1 MAPVRRH
8 RTLPCIAP
16 PTRCSTSRGCSTTPW
31 PCVFWAPNTR
41 PNWKPTPDGRH
52 RLRCREHW
60 KRAQFD
66 QAGIPV
72 PDALVFAPVDFETQ
86 TIAGGLPQAGFDPGK
101 ATFISWLGVTPYLTK
116 LAITDTLKFA
126 LALPRGSAI
135 VFDYMVD
142 PTLLS
147 PPARHAFDRLAQ
159 WVAATG
165 EPFVSWFKPSS
176 LENLLLQTG
185 FRQVTDLG
193 PETMN
198 ARYFQNRDDGLRVGS
213 LTHVMNAQ
221 V

>member
-1 MAPVRRH
+1 
-8 RTLPCIAP
+8 
-16 PTRCSTSRGCSTTPW
+16 
-31 PCVFWAPNTR
+31 
-41 PNWKPTPDGRH
+41 
-52 RLRCREHW
+52 
-60 KRAQFD
+60 
-66 QAGIPV
+66 
-72 PDALVFAPVDFETQ
+72 VDFETQ

-116 LAITDTLKFA
+116 RAITDTLKFA

-165 EPFVSWFKPSS
+165 EPFVSWFEPSS

-198 ARYFQNRDDGLRVGS
+198 ARYFPNRDDGLRVGS